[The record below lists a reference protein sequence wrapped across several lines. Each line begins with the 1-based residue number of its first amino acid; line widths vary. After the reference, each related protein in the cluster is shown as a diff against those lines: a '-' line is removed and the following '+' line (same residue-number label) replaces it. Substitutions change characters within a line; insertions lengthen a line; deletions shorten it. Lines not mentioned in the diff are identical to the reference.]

1 MTSDRMKLQRNLPS
15 RKTAYLLA
23 LSLAAG
29 IIDAT
34 SYLGL
39 GRVFTANMTGN
50 TVLLGVALA
59 RGTGGDAACATET
72 LAGFGL
78 GAACGVASTRTDGP
92 WPRRAAPAFAI
103 EAAALA
109 ALLALW
115 AVFGVHSLRYW
126 LIAVAGAAMGAQSA
140 AVRSSDVGG
149 VNTTYMTGTLLNAIA
164 RLVLRARTGPE
175 RAEGP
180 SLPGAAWA
188 TYAVGALGGAFAEK
202 AWHSGAVAISL
213 AIVCSIAVV
222 AFRSARA

>member
-15 RKTAYLLA
+15 PKTVYLLA
-23 LSLAAG
+23 LSFAAG

-59 RGTGGDAACATET
+59 RGTGGDAARAATA
-72 LAGFGL
+72 LAGFCM
-78 GAACGVASTRTDGP
+78 GAAFGVALTRTEGS
-92 WPRRAAPAFAI
+92 WPRRAAAAFAI
-103 EAAALA
+103 EAALLA

-115 AVFGVHSLRYW
+115 AVIGAHSSRYW
-126 LIAVAGAAMGAQSA
+126 LIAIAGAAMGAQSA

-164 RLVLRARTGPE
+164 RLVLRARAGPQPS
-175 RAEGP
+175 EGP
-180 SLPGAAWA
+180 TLPGAAWA
-188 TYAVGALGGAFAEK
+188 TYAIGALGGAFAEK

-213 AIVCSIAVV
+213 AIVCVV
-222 AFRSARA
+222 VVAAFRSARV